1 MTHDPITDG
10 LESTRVADS
19 EPTASSRDDSESTAR
34 SPDELRS
41 VVVAYED
48 RPDRRTVFP
57 PGLSGVER
65 MSAWLTADDR
75 AFVDLGDAR

>member
-1 MTHDPITDG
+1 MTHDPITEPPD
-10 LESTRVADS
+10 STRGDATDS
-19 EPTASSRDDSESTAR
+19 TARSPDAEPTAR

-41 VVVAYED
+41 VVVAYDD

-57 PGLSGVER
+57 PDRSGVER

-75 AFVDLGDAR
+75 VFVDLGDAR